1 MLTTEQI
8 AELKEKLLMEKKSV
22 EAELNKIAEKRGG
35 EDVRAKFE
43 LMDERDEEANADEVE
58 EYTSDL
64 AVSETLEKKL
74 EEINL
79 ALEKIKT
86 GTYGKCENCKNE
98 EIPLE
103 RLRAYPAATTCIKC
117 QK

>member
-1 MLTTEQI
+1 ML
-8 AELKEKLLMEKKSV
+8 V
-22 EAELNKIAEKRGG
+22 DKIAEKRDG

-86 GTYGKCENCKNE
+86 GIYGKCENCKNK

>member
-1 MLTTEQI
+1 MLTTEQL

-22 EAELNKIAEKRGG
+22 EAELDKIAEKRGG

-86 GTYGKCENCKNE
+86 GT
-98 EIPLE
+98 
-103 RLRAYPAATTCIKC
+103 
-117 QK
+117 